1 MTRFDPGRP
10 TDGEH
15 TPYYGHYIDLVPSGA
30 IIALLEKQIGD
41 SLALLAALTQ
51 EQEAWRPAPGEWN
64 TTEIVGHLADT
75 ERVLAYRALRI
86 ARADQTPMEG
96 VEDFGPYVP
105 AAGFAPRPL
114 AAVAEEFVAVRAATV
129 ALFAGLDQAAWTR
142 CGTADGNTFSP
153 RALAYIIAGHESHHL
168 ADIRR
173 YRDASSQARK
183 RKPQPT
189 A

>member
-1 MTRFDPGRP
+1 MTLFDPGRP
-10 TDGEH
+10 TASEH
-15 TPYYGHYIDLVPSGA
+15 TLYYGHYIGLVPTGA
-30 IIALLEKQIGD
+30 IVALLERQISD
-41 SLALLAALTQ
+41 SLALLATLSP
-51 EQEAWRPAPGEWN
+51 EQAAWRPAPGEWN

-96 VEDFGPYVP
+96 VDDFGPYVP
-105 AAGFAPRPL
+105 AAGFAQRPL
-114 AAVAEEFVAVRAATV
+114 TEVTKEFAAVRGATV

-153 RALAYIIAGHESHHL
+153 RALAYIIAGHEIHHL

-173 YRDASSQARK
+173 YRDASSQA
-183 RKPQPT
+183 
-189 A
+189 

>member
-15 TPYYGHYIDLVPSGA
+15 TPYYAHYIGLVPTGG
-30 IIALLEKQIGD
+30 IIDLLERQISDSVALLG
-41 SLALLAALTQ
+41 ALSPTQ
-51 EQEAWRPAPGEWN
+51 AAWRPAPGEWN

-96 VEDFGPYVP
+96 VDDFGPYVP
-105 AAGFAPRPL
+105 AAGFAERPL
-114 AAVAEEFVAVRAATV
+114 AAVAAEFAAVRAATV
-129 ALFAGLDQAAWTR
+129 ALFTGLDQAAWTR
-142 CGTADGNTFSP
+142 RGTADGNTFSP
-153 RALAYIIAGHESHHL
+153 RALAYIIAGHERHHL

-173 YRDASSQARK
+173 YGDESSRS
-183 RKPQPT
+183 
-189 A
+189 